1 MPTSFRP
8 YDPDQSL
15 LLPPSPRDWLAEDH
29 LAFFV
34 SDTVDALDLS
44 AFYERYEGDGRRN
57 QPFDPRMMVKLLVYG
72 YATGVFS
79 SRKIA
84 RKLQDDVAF
93 RVLAAG
99 NYPAHRTIAEFRQRH
114 LDEFESL
121 FVQVVR
127 MAREVGLIRLGTIA
141 IDGSKVKASASKHKA
156 MSYGRMLQEEKRL
169 KREIRAILR
178 RAKKTDE
185 REDVLFGP
193 DFRGDELP
201 EELARRRSRLAKIQ
215 EAKKRLEARQAE
227 EDRARGRDEDDEG
240 KPGGGR
246 GRPFQR
252 PFGRPPDGAQDN
264 FTDPDSRI
272 MKDSKGFKQS
282 YNAQIAVD
290 AEEQLI
296 VAVGV
301 SQNASDVGQLQ
312 PMIERVE
319 SNTGELPDRA
329 LVDSGYRSESN
340 LRYLEQRGI
349 DGYVALGREGKKS
362 AKDAREDHE
371 ATQRMA
377 RKLGTRRGRDRY
389 RRRKTIAEPPFGWI
403 KSCVGFRRFSLRG
416 HAKVTAEW
424 NLVGLAVNLWRMSR
438 KMAWT

>member
-8 YDPDQSL
+8 YDPDQAL

-29 LAFFV
+29 LALFV

-99 NYPAHRTIAEFRQRH
+99 NCPAHRTIAEFRQRH
-114 LDEFESL
+114 LGEFESL

-141 IDGSKVKASASKHKA
+141 IDGSKVKANASKHKA

-227 EDRARGRDEDDEG
+227 EDRARDEDDDG

-246 GRPFQR
+246 GRRYKR
-252 PFGRPPDGAQDN
+252 PFGRPPDKAQDN

-282 YNAQIAVD
+282 YNAQIVVD

-319 SNTGELPDRA
+319 SNTGERPDRA
-329 LVDSGYRSESN
+329 LADSGYRSEEN
-340 LRYLEQRGI
+340 LRALEQRGI

-362 AKDAREDHE
+362 AKDPRADHE
-371 ATQRMA
+371 ATRRMA
-377 RKLGTRRGRDRY
+377 RKLGTRRGRAQY
-389 RRRKTIAEPPFGWI
+389 RRRKAIAEPPFGWI
-403 KSCVGFRRFSLRG
+403 KSCLGFRRFSLRG